1 MGGKQSQFEELLLTH
16 LDSAYNFAY
25 WLVLNHRD
33 AQAIVQQ
40 AYAQASREFGEP
52 REASARVWLLTLVLR
67 TAQAWIRDRS
77 FRSKVIRFAPLHHR
91 PDNPRSANPDAKAI
105 TEESGPSFYNAMGR
119 LPAGLREILLL
130 HEAEGWTYQQLSAAL
145 GITREE
151 VATKL
156 SAARRS
162 LRQEL
167 GDSQR
172 TKE

>member
-1 MGGKQSQFEELLLTH
+1 LRSEPSAATVPRGHIVCATGQLSRSDGLPR
-16 LDSAYNFAY
+16 DSTRSRHPSP
-25 WLVLNHRD
+25 LQR
-33 AQAIVQQ
+33 
-40 AYAQASREFGEP
+40 ASIK
-52 REASARVWLLTLVLR
+52 VR
-67 TAQAWIRDRS
+67 TFYCAWEKS
-77 FRSKVIRFAPLHHR
+77 S
-91 PDNPRSANPDAKAI
+91 
-105 TEESGPSFYNAMGR
+105 
-119 LPAGLREILLL
+119 LREILLL

>member
-1 MGGKQSQFEELLLTH
+1 M
-16 LDSAYNFAY
+16 DR
-25 WLVLNHRD
+25 LVTPH
-33 AQAIVQQ
+33 AVAIPALCNERRYKSVTF
-40 AYAQASREFGEP
+40 YC
-52 REASARVWLLTLVLR
+52 
-67 TAQAWIRDRS
+67 AWEKS
-77 FRSKVIRFAPLHHR
+77 S
-91 PDNPRSANPDAKAI
+91 
-105 TEESGPSFYNAMGR
+105 
-119 LPAGLREILLL
+119 LREILLL